1 MVLLSISIVIALL
14 IIFGLPIAAGFWLKK
29 KLNVPWQVMIYGVL
43 GYFIVQALVSIIYT
57 GLTNIIENWNTAA
70 AGDSFLLSQILIS
83 VFLGAI
89 LGVLVRW
96 LGMKYLKLTTIESAY
111 SIGVGYGGAESIML
125 VGIPLLMTF
134 TAMISNINI
143 DPQTTELDPAVVTQI
158 ESLWQLDFY
167 IPLATSLERIAA
179 FLMHITVTLLILQVF
194 KTKKLL
200 WLGAAFGLE
209 FIING
214 LVVGLSE
221 AGVQFGWVILLAL
234 VFMVV
239 NIYILYRLNAFD
251 FALNQPEEESVEEVD
266 LTQNQ

>member
-1 MVLLSISIVIALL
+1 
-14 IIFGLPIAAGFWLKK
+14 
-29 KLNVPWQVMIYGVL
+29 
-43 GYFIVQALVSIIYT
+43 
-57 GLTNIIENWNTAA
+57 
-70 AGDSFLLSQILIS
+70 
-83 VFLGAI
+83 
-89 LGVLVRW
+89 
-96 LGMKYLKLTTIESAY
+96 
-111 SIGVGYGGAESIML
+111 
-125 VGIPLLMTF
+125 
-134 TAMISNINI
+134 
-143 DPQTTELDPAVVTQI
+143 
-158 ESLWQLDFY
+158 
-167 IPLATSLERIAA
+167 
-179 FLMHITVTLLILQVF
+179 MHITVTLLILQVF